1 MNSTNRTLHRVSLF
15 LVAVYLVALVLIVFW
30 PTPVDRPAAANLNR
44 FIDWMHSHGVPAF
57 IGYRDIEFGA
67 NIALFIPMGII
78 ASVWTRRVWVG
89 PLLGL
94 LTSIL
99 IEVSQATFLAE
110 RFASGL
116 DVVANTAGAVIG
128 TAVYFFIY
136 GVQQSRATRAAVKQD
151 QPRHGQ

>member
-67 NIALFIPMGII
+67 NIALFIPM
-78 ASVWTRRVWVG
+78 WFG

-116 DVVANTAGAVIG
+116 DVVANTAGAVTG
-128 TAVYFFIY
+128 TAVYFFVY
-136 GVQQSRATRAAVKQD
+136 GVQQSRATRAVVKQD
-151 QPRHGQ
+151 QARHGQ